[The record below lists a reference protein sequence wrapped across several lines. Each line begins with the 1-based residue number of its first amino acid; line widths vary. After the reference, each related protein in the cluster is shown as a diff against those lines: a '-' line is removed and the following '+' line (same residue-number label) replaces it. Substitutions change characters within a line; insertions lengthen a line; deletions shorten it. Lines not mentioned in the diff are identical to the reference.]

1 MRRIRGN
8 KRASMETNQNA
19 GYQRV
24 GFSLYPTEVT
34 AVKKVQQKAAEMGI
48 YLDASKAARLLIR
61 TADIGKISR
70 KDIELVV
77 AEVSKKRLRN
87 Q

>member
-1 MRRIRGN
+1 
-8 KRASMETNQNA
+8 MENTQHD

-24 GFSLYPTEVT
+24 GFSLYPNEVA
-34 AVKKVQQKAAEMGI
+34 AVKKVQQKAAELGI

-61 TADIGKISR
+61 TADIAKISR
-70 KDIELVV
+70 KEIELVI
-77 AEVSKKRLRN
+77 AEVSKKRQRG